1 MTTTTSEA
9 QEAGA
14 LRLTEVCW
22 PVFDFMINFGRHAKF
37 GTVPAPDQVRF
48 EALAALRD
56 AEDIARRDPVSE
68 RIWEDRLKAMMIYLI
83 DYKMLNNDWP
93 GRDFWFDHRFE
104 TDVEILNHVEALGGE
119 AFFKDCDE
127 MQKEYELAERRDRRD
142 KQELAEQ
149 LNLYFIC
156 IRLGFMGQYHDR
168 PQELADYTRRL
179 FTRLPA
185 YGTTRGKEM
194 FPEAYRHNQEAK
206 VDYKLGMSLTLV
218 LMMVVVIVGVSL
230 GTFRVAWHRA
240 VSDIQHE
247 ADNSRTWTS
256 AEPPAAAPAAA
267 EKASQ

>member
-1 MTTTTSEA
+1 MTSTTAEA
-9 QEAGA
+9 QETPT
-14 LRLTEVCW
+14 LRLTEACW
-22 PVFDFMINFGRHAKF
+22 PVFDFLINFGRHAKF

-56 AEDIARRDPVSE
+56 AEDLARRDSASE
-68 RIWEDRLKAMMIYLI
+68 RIWEDRVKAMMVYLI
-83 DYKMLNNDWP
+83 DYKMLNNEWP

-127 MQKEYELAERRDRRD
+127 IQKEYELAERRDRRD
-142 KQELAEQ
+142 RYELAEL

-185 YGTTRGKEM
+185 YATTRGKEM
-194 FPEAYRHNQEAK
+194 FPEAYRHNQEVK

-218 LMMVVVIVGVSL
+218 AAIVLVIVGVSL
-230 GTFRVAWHRA
+230 GTFRIAWHRA
-240 VSDIQHE
+240 SSDIAQVAEHWSPS
-247 ADNSRTWTS
+247 AVAPAPTS
-256 AEPPAAAPAAA
+256 APAETAG
-267 EKASQ
+267 Q

>member
-22 PVFDFMINFGRHAKF
+22 PVFDFLINFGRHAKF

-68 RIWEDRLKAMMIYLI
+68 RIWEDRLKAMMVYLI

-142 KQELAEQ
+142 KDELAEQ
-149 LNLYFIC
+149 LSLYFVC
-156 IRLGFMGQYHDR
+156 LRLGFQGQYHDR

-185 YGTTRGKEM
+185 YATTRAKEM
-194 FPEAYRHNQEAK
+194 FPDAYKHKQELK
-206 VDYKLGMSLTLV
+206 VNYHL
-218 LMMVVVIVGVSL
+218 GVSL
-230 GTFRVAWHRA
+230 GVVLTAFLIIVVVSVVTFRVAWGSA
-240 VSDIQHE
+240 VGEIERS
-247 ADNSRTWTS
+247 
-256 AEPPAAAPAAA
+256 AAAW
-267 EKASQ
+267 KTVGQ